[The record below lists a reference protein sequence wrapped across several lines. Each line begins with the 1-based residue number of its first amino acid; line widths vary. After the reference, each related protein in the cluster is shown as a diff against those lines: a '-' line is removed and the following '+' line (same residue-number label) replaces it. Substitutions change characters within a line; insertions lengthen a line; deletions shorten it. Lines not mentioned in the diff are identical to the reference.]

1 MSIGLENLAN
11 VTAVSAA
18 YPWKDIKDDT
28 GAGDGTPL
36 NQISHSDYHQTFRR
50 LLALAGINP
59 NGLPD
64 NVTNGYQYVD
74 AILSLAKRSNGV
86 ITTAT
91 GVTLVS
97 GNVRKIIV
105 SEAPVALIT
114 HTLPLVPTLQDGD
127 SFIFYSNSSFNVKIA
142 AGGIASIMLA
152 PDLTLLQAGDFVEL
166 VLDKPNSNWV
176 IANYKITTPPAS
188 PIPNP
193 VYVYKN
199 GGSIGSGTDLIVPFN
214 TAVYDADTLFNLTTH
229 KYKAPKAGYYRFKTM
244 GYIYN
249 NSSASTPTI
258 AFMIYKNGT
267 PASQLVFQ
275 RNTFEVITFDG
286 TDATAYEFN
295 GEIILLSAVNDEFSF
310 NLVSS
315 PSQSLSI
322 GFVPFFIDYVNQP

>member
-1 MSIGLENLAN
+1 MSIGLENLVN
-11 VTAVSAA
+11 VTGVSSD

-36 NQISHSDYHQTFRR
+36 DQISHSDYHQTFRK
-50 LLALAGINP
+50 LLDLAGIIP

-86 ITTAT
+86 LTVAT
-91 GVTLVS
+91 GQTLTRAD
-97 GNVRKIIV
+97 VRKIIFT
-105 SEAPVALIT
+105 EAPVALIT
-114 HTLPLVPTLQDGD
+114 HTLPLSSTLQDGD
-127 SFIFYSNSSFNVKIA
+127 SFIFFSNSTFNVVIQ
-142 AGGIASIMLA
+142 AGGSDSVMLGA
-152 PDLTLLQAGDFVEL
+152 DITLLQRGDFVEL
-166 VLDKPNSNWV
+166 VLDKPNNNWV
-176 IANYKITTPPAS
+176 IANYKITVPPAS
-188 PIPNP
+188 PIPSP